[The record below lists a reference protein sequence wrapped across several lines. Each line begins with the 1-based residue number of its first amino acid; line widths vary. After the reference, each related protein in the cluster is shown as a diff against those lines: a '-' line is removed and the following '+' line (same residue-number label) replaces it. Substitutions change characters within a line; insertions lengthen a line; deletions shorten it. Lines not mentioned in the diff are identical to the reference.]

1 MSAGRRRASAG
12 AHVKRD
18 RKHFILPDAKAEKY
32 VPHQQVIRPKRVPA
46 PSDPVAHAQRLRKAL
61 TDAQLALLAIKGR
74 APAVIAESS
83 AEGMYLEFDG
93 FPVHELKLESLE
105 AKRSGIELLSVTRD
119 AKNVEHA
126 TVFVPEKK
134 LSHFLKRVD
143 AYETEKTKGGAR
155 KNARMIEAVSDL
167 RLATLRAL
175 WTDEQSRYPEKGGAI
190 WWELWLRRDD
200 ERQEVARIT
209 AFANAAR
216 MPIEKSRLSFA
227 DRTVV
232 AVFGTEAQLSS
243 SLAVL
248 GDIAELRRAIRP
260 SGFDRLDSLDQRE
273 WSANLLERLKWA
285 AKNSPAVCILDTGI
299 TSAHPLLAGSLPATD
314 LHSYDPTWGT
324 GDDTGHGTE
333 MAGLALFGD
342 LDAAMSGSD
351 PIRLRHALESVK
363 ILPPAGSNPPH
374 LYGAVM
380 AESVAR
386 VETTAPK
393 RVRVFSM
400 SVASDEG
407 HRRGQPTSW
416 SAAVDALS
424 AGRSFDPEEGGL
436 EYLEDAGER
445 RLFVVCAGNVESTD
459 INHLDRSDTEPI
471 HDPGQAWNALTVGA
485 TTALHLLGPGEK
497 HLTPVST
504 PGDLA
509 PTSSTSVPFEP
520 RWPLKPEVVFEGG
533 NKAHDGKHAMTTD
546 SLMLLTTHHEP
557 QTALLTTT
565 DGTSAATAQVARIA
579 AELRAEFPELHAET
593 IRGLVVH
600 SAEWTDPMK
609 GHADWRNRSDFEK
622 KVLRRFG
629 YGVPDLERA
638 RRSARNA
645 ATLIVQ
651 GVIKPYGDKKLR
663 ELKVHP
669 LPWPKTVLEGLGET
683 QVRMRVT
690 LSYFVEPNPARRG
703 WRSRYR
709 YASHLLRFDVMRAT
723 ESLKDFKKRL
733 NKNALEEEDGGSA
746 PSSEPDGAQW
756 VLGTRQRHRGS
767 IHSDIWM
774 GPAAELARR
783 SAVCIFPI
791 SGWWKDSPKED
802 RSELGLPYALLVSIE
817 TPSEDVWTEIAQ
829 QVEAMVTI
837 S

>member
-1 MSAGRRRASAG
+1 M
-12 AHVKRD
+12 KRD
-18 RKHFILPDAKAEKY
+18 RKHFILPDTKAEKY
-32 VPHQQVIRPKRVPA
+32 VPHQRVIRPKRVPA
-46 PSDPVAHAQRLRKAL
+46 PADPIAHAQRLRKAL

-74 APAVIAESS
+74 APAVMVEASS
-83 AEGMYLEFDG
+83 EGMYLEFDG
-93 FPVHELKLESLE
+93 LPVHELKLESLE
-105 AKRSGIELLSVTRD
+105 FKRSGIELLSVTRD
-119 AKNVEHA
+119 EKNVEHA

-134 LSHFLKRVD
+134 LPHFLKRVE

-155 KNARMIEAVSDL
+155 KNAPMVEAISDL

-175 WTDEQSRYPEKGGAI
+175 WTDEQSSYPKKGTGV
-190 WWELWLRRDD
+190 WWELWLRRDG
-200 ERQEVARIT
+200 EGQEVARIT
-209 AFANAAR
+209 AFANAAN
-216 MPIEKSRLSFA
+216 MPLEQSRLTFV

-232 AVFGTEAQLSS
+232 AIFGTEEQLSS

-248 GDIAELRRAIRP
+248 GDVAEIRRAIRP
-260 SGFDRLDSLDQRE
+260 SGFERLAPIDQRE
-273 WSANLLERLKWA
+273 WSDSLLQRLKRA
-285 AKNSPAVCILDTGI
+285 AKSSPAVCILDTGI
-299 TSAHPLLAGSLPATD
+299 TAAHPLVAGSLPSGD
-314 LHSYDPTWGT
+314 LHAYEPTWGT
-324 GDDTGHGTE
+324 GDDSGHGTE

-342 LDAAMSGSD
+342 LDAALSGDD

-363 ILPPAGSNPPH
+363 ILPPQGINPPH

-386 VETTAPK
+386 VETTAPE
-393 RVRVFSM
+393 RLRVFLM

-424 AGRSFDPEEGGL
+424 AGRSFDPIEGGL
-436 EYLEDAGER
+436 EYLEDAGAR
-445 RLFVVCAGNVESTD
+445 RLFIVCAGNVDSTD
-459 INHLDRSDTEPI
+459 IAHLDRSDTEPI

-485 TTALHLLGPGEK
+485 TTAMHTLGESEK
-497 HLTPVST
+497 HLTPVSA

-509 PTSSTSVPFEP
+509 PTSSTSVPFEA

-533 NKAHDGKHAMTTD
+533 NKAHDGKDAMTTD
-546 SLMLLTTHHEP
+546 SLMLLTTHHRP
-557 QTALLTTT
+557 QQAFLTTT

-579 AELRAEFPELHAET
+579 AELRAEFPHQNAET
-593 IRGLVVH
+593 IRGLIVH
-600 SAEWTDPMK
+600 SAQWTDRMRA
-609 GHADWRNRSDFEK
+609 HADWRNRTDFEK

-645 ATLIVQ
+645 ATLIVE
-651 GVIKPYGDKKLR
+651 GVIRPYKDKRLR

-669 LPWPKTVLEGLGET
+669 LPWPKTALEGLGET
-683 QVRMRVT
+683 EVRMRVT

-723 ESLKDFKKRL
+723 ESFKDFKKRL
-733 NKNALEEEDGGSA
+733 NQNALEEEDGGSA
-746 PSSEPDGAQW
+746 PSSEADGAQW
-756 VLGTRQRHRGS
+756 MLGRRQRHRGS
-767 IHSDIWM
+767 IHSDIWI

-783 SAVCIFPI
+783 SAVGIFPI
-791 SGWWKDSPKED
+791 SGWWKDAPKED
-802 RSELGLPYALLVSIE
+802 RSEFGLPYSLVVSIE
-817 TPSEDVWTEIAQ
+817 TPSSDIWTEIAQ
-829 QVEAMVTI
+829 QVATTVAI